1 MRRRDMDRSFVI
13 AHVSDL
19 HLDGTG
25 RLQQAIEG
33 LVATLRQTMAE
44 FADVPDRILLITG
57 DLVSDPTPRAL
68 DEALSV
74 ISAFRQ
80 TGLFTDIQAI
90 AGNRDVRPLGLL
102 GRRHD
107 IYDYLNL
114 PRTSKN
120 VYYRQSGLDLV
131 LLDSNAASL
140 AGGNIDQRAYH
151 GVVAQSARL
160 SAELAGSL
168 SADRSTHYIE
178 PSENL
183 VRVLAMHHHPLPQA
197 TGEGKRFLGSPDE
210 PMMYLASPATFL
222 EAATSLNVNFILHG
236 HRHVEGLTRYSIP
249 NPRATTSEGREDF
262 WRTLYVLSCPSSTG
276 QGGDDAG
283 FNIVHFGPASNGAGL
298 RYGFSV
304 TRYSRPREDGVFHR
318 LDSNLADGVIH
329 LPAGRDFCRDP
340 AFQAAIDLSTC
351 ETLRRDQVSAI
362 TCRLLN
368 RRAFY
373 DDEHDWAYALHAAL
387 VTSRVLGDLGDKVAR
402 SGTPR
407 DANKPRD
414 AGSLT
419 AIGLVLDQLI
429 AQAADVLGIEAEELE
444 DHRARR
450 LVDQADIMRELPRTP
465 RDGVDLAGE
474 RQRRLGMLCELAT
487 QVKALGTDLD
497 LGGALPAGTPR

>member
-1 MRRRDMDRSFVI
+1 MDRSFVI
-13 AHVSDL
+13 AHMSDL
-19 HLDGTG
+19 HLDGSG
-25 RLQQAIEG
+25 RLHQAIEG
-33 LVATLRQTMAE
+33 LVATIRQTMAE

-57 DLVSDPTPRAL
+57 DLVSEPTPRAL

-74 ISAFRQ
+74 ISTFRQ
-80 TGLFTDIQAI
+80 TGLFTDIQAV

-140 AGGNIDQRAYH
+140 ANGNFDQRAYH
-151 GVVAQSARL
+151 AVVAQSARL

-168 SADRSTHYIE
+168 SADGRADYIE
-178 PSENL
+178 PAENL
-183 VRVLAMHHHPLPQA
+183 VRVLALHHHPLPQA
-197 TGEGKRFLGSPDE
+197 TGEGKRFLGNPDE

-249 NPRATTSEGREDF
+249 NPRATSSGPAEDF
-262 WRTLYVLSCPSSTG
+262 WRTLHVLSCPSSTG

-283 FNIVHFGPASNGAGL
+283 FNIVHFGPSSHFAGR

-304 TRYSRPREDGVFHR
+304 IRHVRPRDEGTFHR
-318 LDSNLADGVIH
+318 LDSNLPDGIIR

-340 AFQAAIDLSTC
+340 AFQAAIDLSSC
-351 ETLRRDQVSAI
+351 ELPKREQIVAI
-362 TCRLLN
+362 ACQLLK

-373 DDEHDWAYALHAAL
+373 DDGDDWAYALHAAL
-387 VTSRVLGDLGDKVAR
+387 VTSRVWSDLDGKTAR
-402 SGTPR
+402 SG
-407 DANKPRD
+407 AQRD
-414 AGSLT
+414 AGALT
-419 AIGLVLDQLI
+419 TVGLLLDRLI
-429 AQAADVLGIEAEELE
+429 AQAADVLGIDGEELE
-444 DHRARR
+444 NLRAKR
-450 LVDQADIMRELPRTP
+450 LIDQADVMRELPRTP
-465 RDGVDLAGE
+465 RNGVDLAGE
-474 RQRRLGMLCELAT
+474 RQRRLGTLRELSAPM
-487 QVKALGTDLD
+487 QALGADLD
-497 LGGALPAGTPR
+497 LGGPPPAGTLR